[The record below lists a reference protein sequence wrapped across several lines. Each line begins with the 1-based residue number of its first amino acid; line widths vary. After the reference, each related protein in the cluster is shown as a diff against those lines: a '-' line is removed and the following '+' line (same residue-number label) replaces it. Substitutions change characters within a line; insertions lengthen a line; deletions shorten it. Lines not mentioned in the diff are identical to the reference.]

1 MRLAWTRRALNDLRR
16 IADHIATD
24 NPSAA
29 RKLVG
34 DIQHRA
40 TNLERFPL
48 FGRVG
53 GYGDTRELVAHKN
66 YLLPY
71 RVRGDQVQILQV
83 WRAAQLRR

>member
-16 IADHIATD
+16 IADHIAID

-29 RKLVG
+29 QKLVE
-34 DIQHRA
+34 DIQDKA
-40 TNLERFPL
+40 ANLERFPL

-53 GYGDTRELVAHKN
+53 GYGDTRELAVHKN
-66 YLLPY
+66 YLLTY

-83 WRAAQLRR
+83 WHAAQQRP